1 MKEEDVRMEWTSV
14 LVAAA
19 GAYAFGAI
27 WYGINGKA
35 WMAAAGIEPGPEG
48 TPEGGMTPYAIS
60 AIGTILAA
68 GMMLHM
74 FTLSGIDTLPEG
86 ALSGFGLGAFIA
98 APWIIT
104 NYSYA
109 SRPRALMVIDGGYA
123 IIGCTIIG
131 AILTLF

>member
-1 MKEEDVRMEWTSV
+1 MEWISV

-27 WYGINGKA
+27 WYGSNAKA
-35 WMAAAGIEPGPEG
+35 WMAATGIEPGPDG
-48 TPEGGMTPYAIS
+48 KPEGGVTPYIVS
-60 AIGTILAA
+60 AIGAILVA
-68 GMMLHM
+68 GMMRHIFALA
-74 FTLSGIDTLPEG
+74 GIDTLPKG

-98 APWIIT
+98 TPWIIT

-109 SRPRALMVIDGGYA
+109 SRPRTLMAIDGGYA
-123 IIGCTIIG
+123 TVGCTIIG